1 MEVQEETTTSQP
13 STNTSS
19 NNRNDDIKYELFC
32 KWLQQNQQYSSDN
45 LPIELSDSRNSYE
58 YPTNTTTNPILTED
72 EVSSLTNSDDSA
84 GEVFLDTETDF
95 PSIVLTSD
103 TEHIDLDIFGNDD
116 TTHCTDHLLINYLRA
131 DTPSQLSVNDFDCS
145 SSDVTI
151 NSQISINSNNSQVAK
166 RKAKH
171 KKGRAPPIPINA
183 SDNNNTDL
191 VHDNNENEIPENLH
205 IETDI

>member
-1 MEVQEETTTSQP
+1 MEVQEETSTSQP

-19 NNRNDDIKYELFC
+19 NRNVDMKYELFC
-32 KWLQQNQQYSSDN
+32 KWIQQNQQYSLDN
-45 LPIELSDSRNSYE
+45 LPSELSDSRNSYE

-84 GEVFLDTETDF
+84 SEVFLDTETDF

-103 TEHIDLDIFGNDD
+103 TEHIELDIFGNDD
-116 TTHCTDHLLINYLRA
+116 TTHCTDHLLMNYLRT

-151 NSQISINSNNSQVAK
+151 NSQISINSNNSQEK

-171 KKGRAPPIPINA
+171 RKGRAPPIPIIA

-191 VHDNNENEIPENLH
+191 VHDNNENEMPSNLH